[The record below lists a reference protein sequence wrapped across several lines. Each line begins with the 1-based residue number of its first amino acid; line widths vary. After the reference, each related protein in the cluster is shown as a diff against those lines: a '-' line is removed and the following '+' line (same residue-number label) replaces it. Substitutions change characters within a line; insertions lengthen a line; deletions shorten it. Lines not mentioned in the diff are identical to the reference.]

1 VSEAGRR
8 VASQVVGAAA
18 LIAVVTVA
26 ARLVGFVRLQVMAQT
41 VGTSCLGT
49 AYTTANAIPNLV
61 FEIVV
66 GGALAGSV
74 VPLLAGALSRGD
86 RAQARATTA
95 ALYGWVLVLLVPAF
109 VLVVLLR
116 GPLASLLIGD
126 AGSGCV
132 SADVHATGA
141 ALLGLFAL
149 QIPIYGL
156 TVVSQGALQSDHR
169 FTAPAVAPLLSSLVM
184 IAVYLAYSAD
194 AGGSAGSLAD
204 LSTAQLWL
212 LGAGTTVGVLVLF
225 LTQLPAAARAGLLV
239 APRLHFPH
247 GLGSRARALAGAGLA
262 TVAAQ
267 WISYAVSLRLVNQ
280 HGPQGA
286 SVVFVLAWTVLLLPW
301 AVLVFPVATSVFP
314 RLATSHE
321 RGDRPGFAATTASS
335 LRAVL
340 LLAAMGAAGL
350 FAVAEPLSRFLVEGA
365 PGRPSTGEL
374 AASISALALG
384 VVGFALVGFGGR
396 VLYAAHRGR
405 LAASATIAGWVIA
418 MGLAVVVSWTVSA
431 NRVVPAVA
439 AATSVGLLVGGV
451 VVTVGVQRVAGAA
464 ALHRL
469 GRAAG
474 AAAVA
479 LLLAGALGRGVAA
492 ALPWRG
498 VWGSAAV
505 AVAASLVVVAVWL
518 GVVWCLDRSDLR
530 ALARRGVGPV
540 GSH

>member
-1 VSEAGRR
+1 
-8 VASQVVGAAA
+8 
-18 LIAVVTVA
+18 
-26 ARLVGFVRLQVMAQT
+26 MAQT

-86 RAQARATTA
+86 RATARDTVA
-95 ALYGWVLVLLVPAF
+95 ALYGWVLTLLVPAF
-109 VLVVLLR
+109 LVVVLLR

-132 SADVHATGA
+132 TSDVHATAA

-169 FTAPAVAPLLSSLVM
+169 FTAPALAPLLSSLVM
-184 IAVYLAYSAD
+184 IGVYLAYSAN
-194 AGGSAGSLAD
+194 AGSSAGSLSG
-204 LSTAQLWL
+204 LSTEQLWL
-212 LGAGTTVGVLVLF
+212 LGAGTTVGVLVLL
-225 LTQLPAAARAGLLV
+225 LTQLPGAARAGLLV
-239 APRLHFPH
+239 VPRLRFPE

-321 RGDRPGFAATTASS
+321 RGDHADFAATTASS
-335 LRAVL
+335 LRAVV
-340 LLAAMGAAGL
+340 LLAGMGAAGL
-350 FAVAEPLSRFLVEGA
+350 IAVAVPLARFLVEGA
-365 PGRPSTGEL
+365 PGRASTGEL
-374 AASISALALG
+374 AATITALALG

-405 LAASATIAGWVIA
+405 LAAWATITGWVIA
-418 MGLAVVVSWTVSA
+418 MVLAAVVSWTVPRE
-431 NRVVPAVA
+431 RVVPAVGT
-439 AATSVGLLVGGV
+439 ATSVGLVVGGV
-451 VVTVGVQRVAGAA
+451 VVIVGVRRVAGAA

-474 AAAVA
+474 TAVVT
-479 LLLAGALGRGVAA
+479 LVLAGALGRGVAA

-505 AVAASLVVVAVWL
+505 AALAAAVVVAVTL
-518 GVVWCLDRSDLR
+518 AVVWCLDRSDLH
-530 ALARRGVGPV
+530 ALARRGVDPV
-540 GSH
+540 ASN